1 MRAHDAEVGQVFKRK
16 VRSRLRER
24 LRNCVKVPGQL
35 IVGPSAT
42 FHDATSY
49 LGDVSLLEALRK
61 GKVEARTFTKSS
73 GIEFSSPIRQPR
85 YPARH
90 T

>member
-16 VRSRLRER
+16 VRSRLWER
-24 LRNCVKVPGQL
+24 LRNCLKVPGQL
-35 IVGPSAT
+35 IVGLIAT
-42 FHDATSY
+42 FHDAASY

-61 GKVEARTFTKSS
+61 GKVEARAFIKSS
-73 GIEFSSPIRQPR
+73 GIEFSSPIRLPR

>member
-1 MRAHDAEVGQVFKRK
+1 
-16 VRSRLRER
+16 VRLFTT
-24 LRNCVKVPGQL
+24 LL
-35 IVGPSAT
+35 A
-42 FHDATSY
+42 SY

-61 GKVEARTFTKSS
+61 GKVEACAITKNS
-73 GIEFSSPIRQPR
+73 GIEFSSPIRLPR